1 MGIGHSLQ
9 NILNT
14 NYWSNQNYSIAV
26 WEEGEMGRMPG
37 PNGAERGTTVK
48 SLSYMVEGLQIIPER
63 GRHLLIKEVMQVCY
77 WQHGHKYQNNNY
89 VS

>member
-1 MGIGHSLQ
+1 
-9 NILNT
+9 
-14 NYWSNQNYSIAV
+14 
-26 WEEGEMGRMPG
+26 MPG

-77 WQHGHKYQNNNY
+77 WQHGHK
-89 VS
+89 